1 MLAVIYLRVFCLAG
15 LFVGTSRALL
25 TLLDGGSAR
34 DAIGTFVSAGLFF
47 GVFMG
52 LAITA
57 LHWWR
62 VKQAGFD
69 PATVSANVDVRER
82 VCLPLPLDQAL
93 ELCRSAVRRVPGAT
107 DIRVNAAAATVEA
120 RVGMTLMS
128 QGQRIECRVA
138 PAGGTAEVSIR
149 SRPSLRTAIIDYGKN
164 HENVHRI
171 RTQLLA
177 HAHVP
182 AAPQR

>member
-1 MLAVIYLRVFCLAG
+1 MLVIFLRMFCVSG
-15 LFVGTSRALL
+15 LLFGTYRALL
-25 TLLDGGSAR
+25 TLLDGGSAGE
-34 DAIGTFVSAGLFF
+34 AIGTFVSAGLFF
-47 GVFMG
+47 GLFMG
-52 LAITA
+52 VAITA

-62 VKQAGFD
+62 VKQAGLD
-69 PATVSANVDVRER
+69 PATVSADVDVRER
-82 VCLPLPLDQAL
+82 IRLPLPVDQAL
-93 ELCRSAVRRVPGAT
+93 ELCRSAVRRVPGAS

-120 RVGMTLMS
+120 RVGMTLMNL
-128 QGQRIECRVA
+128 GQRIECRVT

-182 AAPQR
+182 AAPQG